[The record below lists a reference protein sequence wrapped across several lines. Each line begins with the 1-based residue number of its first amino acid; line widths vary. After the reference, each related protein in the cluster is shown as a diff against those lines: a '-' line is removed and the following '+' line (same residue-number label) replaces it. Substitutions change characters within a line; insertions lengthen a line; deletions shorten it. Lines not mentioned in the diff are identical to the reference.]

1 VSKLAPRMLPPLP
14 TPRCIGVIGGS
25 AEPTAGGPG
34 PLSLSVDVSAPT
46 PSTVAAGDE
55 DRGTEATSP
64 ASLAT
69 ATALVPLVAHRL
81 LEHISARMRNSF
93 WNEVAYHL
101 LPPLGMIG
109 ASLWLWRG
117 APPLPGAAAKRRP
130 CGRAIAIAAGL
141 LLGTLAAAANLLS
154 ILAGNPGPG
163 AVSSIAQASAA
174 ALVIH
179 VALLAPVGEELAF
192 RGLIYRHLR
201 RGMLPLPATL
211 ISATIFSVMHVK
223 LQQSVFAFLL
233 GGVAAF
239 AYEQTR
245 SVVTPMLIHG
255 LFNAVPVGVAA
266 VRSRPDDVGPVWLVL
281 FAVAMI
287 FTLAAR
293 KASEA
298 APEN

>member
-1 VSKLAPRMLPPLP
+1 
-14 TPRCIGVIGGS
+14 
-25 AEPTAGGPG
+25 
-34 PLSLSVDVSAPT
+34 
-46 PSTVAAGDE
+46 VA
-55 DRGTEATSP
+55 TIEAVPAAAAATRSSP

-69 ATALVPLVAHRL
+69 AAALLPLVAHRL
-81 LEHISARMRNSF
+81 LEHLSASLPSAL
-93 WNEVAYHL
+93 WNEVCYHL

-109 ASLWLWRG
+109 ASLALWRWT
-117 APPLPGAAAKRRP
+117 PPLPCAGPARRAR
-130 CGRAIAIAAGL
+130 GQRAIAVAAGL

-154 ILAGNPGPG
+154 ILAGSQGPG
-163 AVSSIAQASAA
+163 TVSSIAQASAV

-201 RGMLPLPATL
+201 RGLQPLAANL
-211 ISATIFSVMHVK
+211 LSSGIFAVMHVR
-223 LQQSVFAFLL
+223 LQQSIWAFLL

-239 AYEQTR
+239 SYEQTR
-245 SVVTPMLIHG
+245 SVLTPMLIHG

-281 FAVAMI
+281 LAVSLI

-293 KASEA
+293 SAGKASP
-298 APEN
+298 PERL